1 MTPDQL
7 ITFAAVA
14 EHRNISRAAVALHL
28 SQPAVSGQLRQ
39 LQDEFGEPLYLR
51 DGRGVR
57 LTPAGEQLA
66 SYATRLRDTWR
77 QAHAYRDALRGLEQ
91 GTLRIGAS
99 TTPASYLLPYLIADF
114 RRNYPDVTLHTADG
128 NTTEIIGALASV
140 DIAMIEGPVGEDLPP
155 DTAVHAWREDEIV
168 AIMPRTHPLAVA
180 LAQAGGSGTAGEAA
194 GAGGFGVAGEAGG
207 GTPGVAG
214 GRTLGAVG
222 GGTSGAV
229 EGGTSGAVEGGTS
242 GAVGGGTPGTAEG
255 GSPQAAESGAG
266 INGGRAELAAFG
278 PYPLVLREA
287 GSGVRQI
294 VERAFARA
302 GVPMRVAL
310 EIAGVE
316 GVKEAVRA
324 GMGIGFVSA
333 MSMRHEDGALR
344 LFSLSP
350 EPLTRRLS
358 ILVPHA
364 SAPSRVVE
372 QFLALCLADGA

>member
-7 ITFAAVA
+7 ITFAVVA

-39 LQDEFGEPLYLR
+39 LQDEFGEPLYQR

-114 RRNYPDVTLHTADG
+114 HRRYPDVTLHTADG
-128 NTTEIIGALASV
+128 NTTEIVAALDSV
-140 DIAMIEGPVGEDLPP
+140 DIAMIEGPVGENLPP

-168 AIMPRTHPLAVA
+168 AIMPRSHPLA
-180 LAQAGGSGTAGEAA
+180 GSC
-194 GAGGFGVAGEAGG
+194 
-207 GTPGVAG
+207 
-214 GRTLGAVG
+214 
-222 GGTSGAV
+222 
-229 EGGTSGAVEGGTS
+229 
-242 GAVGGGTPGTAEG
+242 
-255 GSPQAAESGAG
+255 ESGG
-266 INGGRAELAAFG
+266 VELAAFG
-278 PYPLVLREA
+278 EQPLILREA
-287 GSGVRQI
+287 GSAVRQI

-324 GMGIGFVSA
+324 GMGIGFVSV
-333 MSMRHEDGALR
+333 MSMRHEDRALC
-344 LFSLSP
+344 LLSLSP

-372 QFLALCLADGA
+372 QFLALCLADEP

>member
-14 EHRNISRAAVALHL
+14 EHRNISRAALALHL

-39 LQDEFGEPLYLR
+39 LQDEFGEPLYQR

-77 QAHAYRDALRGLEQ
+77 QTQAYRDALRGLES
-91 GTLRIGAS
+91 GTLRVGAS
-99 TTPASYLLPYLIADF
+99 TTPASYLLPYLIAEF
-114 RRNYPDVTLHTADG
+114 HRRYPEVALHATSGNTADMVS
-128 NTTEIIGALASV
+128 ALASL
-140 DIAMIEGPVGEDLPP
+140 DIAMVEGPVGADLPP
-155 DTAVHAWREDEIV
+155 DTAVHPWREDEIV
-168 AIMPRTHPLAVA
+168 AIMPRTHPLA
-180 LAQAGGSGTAGEAA
+180 QAFGVEA
-194 GAGGFGVAGEAGG
+194 GAGVATGKLELTALGE
-207 GTPGVAG
+207 
-214 GRTLGAVG
+214 
-222 GGTSGAV
+222 
-229 EGGTSGAVEGGTS
+229 
-242 GAVGGGTPGTAEG
+242 
-255 GSPQAAESGAG
+255 
-266 INGGRAELAAFG
+266 
-278 PYPLVLREA
+278 YPLVLREA
-287 GSGVRQI
+287 GSGVRQM

-333 MSMRHEDGALR
+333 MSMRHESGALC

-350 EPLTRRLS
+350 EPLTRHFS
-358 ILVPHA
+358 ILVPRA
-364 SAPSRVVE
+364 STPSRVVE
-372 QFLALCLADGA
+372 RFMALTVAVLA

>member
-39 LQDEFGEPLYLR
+39 LQDEFGEPLYQR

-114 RRNYPDVTLHTADG
+114 HRRYPDVTLHTADG
-128 NTTEIIGALASV
+128 NTTEIVSALGSV
-140 DIAMIEGPVGEDLPP
+140 DIALIEGPVGEDLPP

-168 AIMPRTHPLAVA
+168 AIMPRSHPLAQ
-180 LAQAGGSGTAGEAA
+180 LGDGG
-194 GAGGFGVAGEAGG
+194 
-207 GTPGVAG
+207 P
-214 GRTLGAVG
+214 
-222 GGTSGAV
+222 
-229 EGGTSGAVEGGTS
+229 
-242 GAVGGGTPGTAEG
+242 PD
-255 GSPQAAESGAG
+255 
-266 INGGRAELAAFG
+266 LAAFG
-278 PYPLVLREA
+278 KHPLVLREA

-333 MSMRHEDGALR
+333 MSMRHEDRALC
-344 LFSLSP
+344 LLSLSP

-372 QFLALCLADGA
+372 RFLALCLGDGP

>member
-39 LQDEFGEPLYLR
+39 LQEEFGEPLYQR

-66 SYATRLRDTWR
+66 SYAARLRDTWR
-77 QAHAYRDALRGLEQ
+77 QAHAYRDALRGMEQ

-114 RRNYPDVTLHTADG
+114 HRRYPDVTLHAADG
-128 NTTEIIGALASV
+128 NTTEIVGALGTL
-140 DIAMIEGPVGEDLPP
+140 DIAMIEGPVGMELPP

-168 AIMPRTHPLAVA
+168 AIMPRTHPLA
-180 LAQAGGSGTAGEAA
+180 
-194 GAGGFGVAGEAGG
+194 
-207 GTPGVAG
+207 
-214 GRTLGAVG
+214 
-222 GGTSGAV
+222 
-229 EGGTSGAVEGGTS
+229 
-242 GAVGGGTPGTAEG
+242 
-255 GSPQAAESGAG
+255 QAASAGVKAGDGA
-266 INGGRAELAAFG
+266 RVELAACG
-278 PYPLVLREA
+278 MHPLVLRET

-333 MSMRHEDGALR
+333 MSMRHENGALC

-372 QFLALCLADGA
+372 QFLTLCLTEGS

>member
-14 EHRNISRAAVALHL
+14 EHLNISRAAVALHL

-39 LQDEFGEPLYLR
+39 LQDEFGEPLYQR
-51 DGRGVR
+51 EGRGVR

-66 SYATRLRDTWR
+66 SYAARLRDTWR

-91 GTLRIGAS
+91 GTLRIGAT

-114 RRNYPDVTLHTADG
+114 HRRYPEVALHTADG
-128 NTTEIIGALASV
+128 NTTDIVGALGSV
-140 DIAMIEGPVGEDLPP
+140 DIALIEGPVGADLPP

-168 AIMPRTHPLAVA
+168 AIMPRAHSLAA
-180 LAQAGGSGTAGEAA
+180 AASG
-194 GAGGFGVAGEAGG
+194 
-207 GTPGVAG
+207 PGVDLAA
-214 GRTLGAVG
+214 LGA
-222 GGTSGAV
+222 
-229 EGGTSGAVEGGTS
+229 E
-242 GAVGGGTPGTAEG
+242 
-255 GSPQAAESGAG
+255 
-266 INGGRAELAAFG
+266 
-278 PYPLVLREA
+278 PLIVREA

-344 LFSLSP
+344 VFSLSP

-358 ILVPHA
+358 IVVPHA
-364 SAPSRVVE
+364 SAPSRVVQ

>member
-1 MTPDQL
+1 MYQLSQYLCSMTPDQL

-14 EHRNISRAAVALHL
+14 EHLNISRAAVALHL

-39 LQDEFGEPLYLR
+39 LQDEFGEPLYQR
-51 DGRGVR
+51 EGRGVR

-66 SYATRLRDTWR
+66 SYAARLRDTWR

-91 GTLRIGAS
+91 GTLRIGAT

-114 RRNYPDVTLHTADG
+114 HRRYPEVALHTADG
-128 NTTEIIGALASV
+128 NTTDIVGALGSV
-140 DIAMIEGPVGEDLPP
+140 DIALIEGPVGADLPP

-168 AIMPRTHPLAVA
+168 AIMPRAHPLAGSARGTSVA
-180 LAQAGGSGTAGEAA
+180 LAAL
-194 GAGGFGVAGEAGG
+194 GVE
-207 GTPGVAG
+207 
-214 GRTLGAVG
+214 
-222 GGTSGAV
+222 
-229 EGGTSGAVEGGTS
+229 
-242 GAVGGGTPGTAEG
+242 
-255 GSPQAAESGAG
+255 
-266 INGGRAELAAFG
+266 
-278 PYPLVLREA
+278 PLIVREA

-344 LFSLSP
+344 VFSLGP

-358 ILVPHA
+358 IVVPHA
-364 SAPSRVVE
+364 SAPSRVVQ

>member
-114 RRNYPDVTLHTADG
+114 HRHYPDVTLHTADG
-128 NTTEIIGALASV
+128 NTTEIVGALGSV
-140 DIAMIEGPVGEDLPP
+140 DIAMIEGPVGSDLPP

-180 LAQAGGSGTAGEAA
+180 QTGGTGTGTAGAA
-194 GAGGFGVAGEAGG
+194 GGVDGG
-207 GTPGVAG
+207 GA
-214 GRTLGAVG
+214 
-222 GGTSGAV
+222 SGAV
-229 EGGTSGAVEGGTS
+229 ESGA
-242 GAVGGGTPGTAEG
+242 AV
-255 GSPQAAESGAG
+255 
-266 INGGRAELAAFG
+266 NGGRVDLAAFG
-278 PYPLVLREA
+278 THPLVLREA

-333 MSMRHEDGALR
+333 MSMRHEDGALC

-372 QFLALCLADGA
+372 QFLALCLADGP

>member
-7 ITFAAVA
+7 ITFATVA

-39 LQDEFGEPLYLR
+39 LQDEFGEPLYQR

-77 QAHAYRDALRGLEQ
+77 QAHAYRDALRGMEQ

-114 RRNYPDVTLHTADG
+114 HRRYPDVSLHTADG
-128 NTTEIIGALASV
+128 NTTEIVGALDSV
-140 DIAMIEGPVGEDLPP
+140 DIAMIEGPVGSDLPP

-168 AIMPRTHPLAVA
+168 AIMPRTHPM
-180 LAQAGGSGTAGEAA
+180 AQPGGAAGE
-194 GAGGFGVAGEAGG
+194 
-207 GTPGVAG
+207 G
-214 GRTLGAVG
+214 GRV
-222 GGTSGAV
+222 
-229 EGGTSGAVEGGTS
+229 
-242 GAVGGGTPGTAEG
+242 
-255 GSPQAAESGAG
+255 
-266 INGGRAELAAFG
+266 ELAACG
-278 PYPLVLREA
+278 AHPLVLREA

-333 MSMRHEDGALR
+333 MSMRHEDGALC

-350 EPLTRRLS
+350 DPLTRRLS

-372 QFLALCLADGA
+372 RFLGLCLADGP

>member
-14 EHRNISRAAVALHL
+14 EHLNISRAAVALHL

-39 LQDEFGEPLYLR
+39 LQAEFGEPLYQR
-51 DGRGVR
+51 EGRGVR

-66 SYATRLRDTWR
+66 SYAARLRDTWR

-91 GTLRIGAS
+91 GTLRIGAT

-114 RRNYPDVTLHTADG
+114 HRRYPDVALHTADG
-128 NTTEIIGALASV
+128 NTTDIVGALGSV
-140 DIAMIEGPVGEDLPP
+140 DIALIEGPVGADLPP

-168 AIMPRTHPLAVA
+168 AIMPRAHSLAA
-180 LAQAGGSGTAGEAA
+180 SA
-194 GAGGFGVAGEAGG
+194 
-207 GTPGVAG
+207 
-214 GRTLGAVG
+214 
-222 GGTSGAV
+222 
-229 EGGTSGAVEGGTS
+229 
-242 GAVGGGTPGTAEG
+242 
-255 GSPQAAESGAG
+255 SGAG
-266 INGGRAELAAFG
+266 VDLAALG
-278 PYPLVLREA
+278 AEPLIVREA

-344 LFSLSP
+344 VFSLSP

-358 ILVPHA
+358 IVVPHA
-364 SAPSRVVE
+364 SAPSRVVQ

>member
-39 LQDEFGEPLYLR
+39 LQDEFGEPLYQR

-66 SYATRLRDTWR
+66 SYATRLRETWR

-99 TTPASYLLPYLIADF
+99 TTPASYLLPYLIAEF
-114 RRNYPDVTLHTADG
+114 HRRYPDVTVHTTNG
-128 NTTEIIGALASV
+128 NTTEIVEALGSV
-140 DIAMIEGPVGEDLPP
+140 DIAMIEGPVGAELPP

-168 AIMPRTHPLAVA
+168 AIVPRSHP
-180 LAQAGGSGTAGEAA
+180 LAQAGE
-194 GAGGFGVAGEAGG
+194 GA
-207 GTPGVAG
+207 
-214 GRTLGAVG
+214 
-222 GGTSGAV
+222 
-229 EGGTSGAVEGGTS
+229 
-242 GAVGGGTPGTAEG
+242 
-255 GSPQAAESGAG
+255 
-266 INGGRAELAAFG
+266 RADLAAFATHR
-278 PYPLVLREA
+278 LVLREA
-287 GSGVRQI
+287 GSAVRQI

-324 GMGIGFVSA
+324 GMGVGFVSG
-333 MSMRHEDGALR
+333 MSMRHEDGALCR
-344 LFSLSP
+344 LSLGP

-358 ILVPHA
+358 ILVPYA

-372 QFLALCLADGA
+372 RFLALCLADGV

>member
-14 EHRNISRAAVALHL
+14 EHRNISRAALALHL

-39 LQDEFGEPLYLR
+39 LQDEFGEALYQR

-66 SYATRLRDTWR
+66 SYASRLRDIWR
-77 QAHAYRDALRGLEQ
+77 QAHAYRDALRGLER
-91 GTLRIGAS
+91 GTLRVGAS
-99 TTPASYLLPYLIADF
+99 TTPASYLLPYLIAGF
-114 RRNYPDVTLHTADG
+114 HRRYPEVTLHTVDG
-128 NTTEIIGALASV
+128 NTAEIVRALVSL
-140 DIAMIEGPVGEDLPP
+140 DIAMVEGPVGADLPP
-155 DTAVHAWREDEIV
+155 DTAVHPWREDEIV
-168 AIMPRTHPLAVA
+168 AIMPRSHPLA
-180 LAQAGGSGTAGEAA
+180 LGLAA
-194 GAGGFGVAGEAGG
+194 GCDAV
-207 GTPGVAG
+207 PGVAASG
-214 GRTLGAVG
+214 VATPGAGAPAGRIELEALGAH
-222 GGTSGAV
+222 
-229 EGGTSGAVEGGTS
+229 
-242 GAVGGGTPGTAEG
+242 
-255 GSPQAAESGAG
+255 
-266 INGGRAELAAFG
+266 
-278 PYPLVLREA
+278 PLVLREA
-287 GSGVRQI
+287 GSGVRQM

-333 MSMRHEDGALR
+333 MSMRHEGGALC

-350 EPLTRRLS
+350 EPLTRRFS
-358 ILVPHA
+358 ILIPHA

-372 QFLALCLADGA
+372 RFLALTAEDAG

>member
-39 LQDEFGEPLYLR
+39 LQDEFGEPLYQR

-114 RRNYPDVTLHTADG
+114 HRRYPDVTVHTADG
-128 NTTEIIGALASV
+128 NTSEIVGALGSV
-140 DIAMIEGPVGEDLPP
+140 DIAMIEGPVGADLPP
-155 DTAVHAWREDEIV
+155 DTAVHAWRQDEIV
-168 AIMPRTHPLAVA
+168 AIMPRSHPLAQAAEARRVA
-180 LAQAGGSGTAGEAA
+180 LADV
-194 GAGGFGVAGEAGG
+194 GA
-207 GTPGVAG
+207 
-214 GRTLGAVG
+214 
-222 GGTSGAV
+222 
-229 EGGTSGAVEGGTS
+229 
-242 GAVGGGTPGTAEG
+242 
-255 GSPQAAESGAG
+255 
-266 INGGRAELAAFG
+266 
-278 PYPLVLREA
+278 YPLVLREA

-333 MSMRHEDGALR
+333 MSMRHENGALG

-364 SAPSRVVE
+364 SAPARVVE
-372 QFLALCLADGA
+372 QFLALCLAEPA

>member
-114 RRNYPDVTLHTADG
+114 HRHYPDVTLHTADG
-128 NTTEIIGALASV
+128 NTTEIVGALGSV
-140 DIAMIEGPVGEDLPP
+140 DIAMIEGPVGSDLPP

-180 LAQAGGSGTAGEAA
+180 LAQT
-194 GAGGFGVAGEAGG
+194 GG
-207 GTPGVAG
+207 GQRA
-214 GRTLGAVG
+214 AEADEENG
-222 GGTSGAV
+222 GGVSGAL
-229 EGGTSGAVEGGTS
+229 EGGAARAVR
-242 GAVGGGTPGTAEG
+242 AVAD
-255 GSPQAAESGAG
+255 

-278 PYPLVLREA
+278 PHSLVLREA

-333 MSMRHEDGALR
+333 MSMRHEDGALC

-372 QFLALCLADGA
+372 QFLALCLADGP

>member
-66 SYATRLRDTWR
+66 SYAARLRDTWR
-77 QAHAYRDALRGLEQ
+77 QAHAYRDALRGLES
-91 GTLRIGAS
+91 GTLRVGAS
-99 TTPASYLLPYLIADF
+99 TTPASYLLPYLIAEF
-114 RRNYPDVTLHTADG
+114 HRRHPEVSLHTVDG
-128 NTTEIIGALASV
+128 NTADIIGALASL
-140 DIAMIEGPVGEDLPP
+140 DIAMVEGPVGADLPP

-168 AIMPRTHPLAVA
+168 AIMPRNHPLAEGRDPA
-180 LAQAGGSGTAGEAA
+180 MRAATSASSAGSAGSADSATDACIELAE
-194 GAGGFGVAGEAGG
+194 
-207 GTPGVAG
+207 
-214 GRTLGAVG
+214 LGAH
-222 GGTSGAV
+222 
-229 EGGTSGAVEGGTS
+229 
-242 GAVGGGTPGTAEG
+242 
-255 GSPQAAESGAG
+255 
-266 INGGRAELAAFG
+266 
-278 PYPLVLREA
+278 PLVLREA
-287 GSGVRQI
+287 GSGVRQM

-333 MSMRHEDGALR
+333 MSMRHEAGALC
-344 LFSLSP
+344 LFSLRP
-350 EPLTRRLS
+350 QPLTRRFS
-358 ILVPHA
+358 ILIPHA

-372 QFLALCLADGA
+372 RFLALTEVEAL

>member
-1 MTPDQL
+1 MTADQL

-14 EHRNISRAAVALHL
+14 EHLNISRAAVALHL

-39 LQDEFGEPLYLR
+39 LQDEFGEPLYQR
-51 DGRGVR
+51 DGRGIR

-114 RRNYPDVTLHTADG
+114 HRRHPDVSVHTADG
-128 NTTEIIGALASV
+128 NTTEIVGALASV
-140 DIAMIEGPVGEDLPP
+140 DIALIEGPVGADLPP

-168 AIMPRTHPLAVA
+168 AITPRSHPLAQTVPET
-180 LAQAGGSGTAGEAA
+180 GW
-194 GAGGFGVAGEAGG
+194 
-207 GTPGVAG
+207 
-214 GRTLGAVG
+214 GRV
-222 GGTSGAV
+222 
-229 EGGTSGAVEGGTS
+229 
-242 GAVGGGTPGTAEG
+242 
-255 GSPQAAESGAG
+255 
-266 INGGRAELAAFG
+266 ELAALG
-278 PYPLVLREA
+278 AHPLVLREA

-333 MSMRHEDGALR
+333 MSMRHENGALR

-364 SAPSRVVE
+364 SAPARVVE
-372 QFLALCLADGA
+372 QFLALCLADGG